1 MRMRMEMKMKMAKND
16 KQNIRRSQKGRN
28 KAKAETEERKGVK
41 RTEAA
46 GGREGNSLFHNST
59 VISFHTHT
67 QKGKPTGGGTLEL
80 SWPICHLCDLA
91 VLIVFRNAFQVL
103 PFERKC
109 VKLKAK
115 KAKNLPKELSI
126 NSTGVAQ
133 FNCT

>member
-28 KAKAETEERKGVK
+28 KDRREK
-41 RTEAA
+41 RCEAN
-46 GGREGNSLFHNST
+46 GSRGREGGEFTVPQFHSDFISHNS
-59 VISFHTHT
+59 IE
-67 QKGKPTGGGTLEL
+67 GETGGGTLEL
-80 SWPICHLCDLA
+80 SWPICHLCDLV

-109 VKLKAK
+109 VKPTKAK